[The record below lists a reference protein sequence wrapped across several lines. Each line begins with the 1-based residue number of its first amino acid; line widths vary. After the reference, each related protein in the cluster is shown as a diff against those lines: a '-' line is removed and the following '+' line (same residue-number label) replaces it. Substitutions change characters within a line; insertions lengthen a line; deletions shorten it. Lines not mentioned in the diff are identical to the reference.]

1 MANSVFD
8 PNTGDLVT
16 EFSEIKKTKMKQGF
30 SEIDYTDINAMAQQ
44 QQIAPRQVRTGELR
58 GDQQLRGLLK
68 VEDRSGRTSVM
79 MGHSSNAIF

>member
-8 PNTGDLVT
+8 QNTGDIVT

-30 SEIDYTDINAMAQQ
+30 NEVDYTDLNAMAQQ

-58 GDQQLRGLLK
+58 GDQQVRGLIK
-68 VEDRSGRTSVM
+68 VEDRSGRIVM
-79 MGHSSNAIF
+79 MLGYSPGAF

>member
-1 MANSVFD
+1 MANSVYN

-30 SEIDYTDINAMAQQ
+30 NEINYTDINAMAEQ

-58 GDQQLRGLLK
+58 GDQQVRGLIK
-68 VEDRSGRTSVM
+68 VEDRSGRVVM
-79 MGHSSNAIF
+79 MFGYSPGAF

>member
-1 MANSVFD
+1 MANGVFD

-30 SEIDYTDINAMAQQ
+30 NEVDYTDVNAMAQQ

-58 GDQQLRGLLK
+58 GDQQVRGLIK
-68 VEDRSGRTSVM
+68 VEDRSGRIVM
-79 MGHSSNAIF
+79 MLGYSPGAF

>member
-8 PNTGDLVT
+8 QNTGDLVT

-30 SEIDYTDINAMAQQ
+30 NEVDYTDINAMAQQ

-58 GDQQLRGLLK
+58 GDQQVRGLIK
-68 VEDRSGRTSVM
+68 VEDRSGRVVM
-79 MGHSSNAIF
+79 MLGYSPGAF

>member
-16 EFSEIKKTKMKQGF
+16 EFSEIKKTKITQGF
-30 SEIDYTDINAMAQQ
+30 NEIDYTDINAMAQQ

-58 GDQQLRGLLK
+58 GDQQVRGLIK
-68 VEDRSGRTSVM
+68 VEDRSGRVVM
-79 MGHSSNAIF
+79 MLGYSPGAF

>member
-1 MANSVFD
+1 MANSVYN

-30 SEIDYTDINAMAQQ
+30 NEINYTDINAMAEQ

-58 GDQQLRGLLK
+58 GDQQVRGLIK
-68 VEDRSGRTSVM
+68 VEDRSGRVVM
-79 MGHSSNAIF
+79 MLGYSPGAF